1 MAREIEVEK
10 SILID
15 KPKQAVYN
23 YLKLTRNQEN
33 FSTWNMADPGK
44 QTSSEGI
51 DGTVG
56 FIYSWDSKDKNVG
69 AGSQEI
75 TGLVEGDCI
84 EYALRFERPMK
95 NIATS
100 KFILDGWSASPLSPA
115 FAACPAPKPT
125 APRKRR
131 RSLTS
136 KVCVLNCEVP
146 ASRLSPS
153 LPAISRRR
161 AGSAAGLPWCCAPR
175 IFSNSR

>member
-100 KFILDGWSASPLSPA
+100 KFILEAVGDNQTKVTWDFRG
-115 FAACPAPKPT
+115 PT
-125 APRKRR
+125 SFWMGLFKGIVQKMLGK
-131 RSLTS
+131 SLAQSLATL
-136 KVCVLNCEVP
+136 KQVLEQ
-146 ASRLSPS
+146 
-153 LPAISRRR
+153 
-161 AGSAAGLPWCCAPR
+161 
-175 IFSNSR
+175 